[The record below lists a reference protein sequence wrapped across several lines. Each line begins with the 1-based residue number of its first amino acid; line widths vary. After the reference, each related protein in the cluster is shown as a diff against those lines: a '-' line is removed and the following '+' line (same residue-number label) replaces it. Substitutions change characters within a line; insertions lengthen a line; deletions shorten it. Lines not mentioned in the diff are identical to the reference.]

1 MCQQQTSRSPF
12 KSGAW
17 VYFIDELLTGLA
29 DTLVSGSARAIGK
42 HRVLSSPPSQPQ
54 SEQQEDQ
61 MPGYMK
67 FLAALGIGIVSLLA
81 HAQSSSAQQNPVT
94 AIDIALEPDATMIQ
108 HAQADNARL
117 LKAFPKGFAL
127 DATHHPHISMLQQ
140 FVRTDDLEKV
150 YAAVNKVFATEKPT
164 SWKLKAYKYY
174 YIPSPP
180 VGLAGIVVEPTEDLH
195 RLQQKIIDAVTPFT
209 EKTGTPAAFMS
220 TEDGK
225 DIQKFLI
232 EYVSDFVTIAAGVK
246 FNPHVTIGV
255 GTEVYLNE
263 MLAAPFEAFTFSPA
277 GASVYQ
283 LGSFGTARRELKALV
298 LTP

>member
-1 MCQQQTSRSPF
+1 MVKYAKCFVALCFSL
-12 KSGAW
+12 AVLL
-17 VYFIDELLTGLA
+17 VYA
-29 DTLVSGSARAIGK
+29 A
-42 HRVLSSPPSQPQ
+42 PSN
-54 SEQQEDQ
+54 
-61 MPGYMK
+61 
-67 FLAALGIGIVSLLA
+67 
-81 HAQSSSAQQNPVT
+81 AQQNPVT
-94 AIDIALEPDATMIQ
+94 AIDIALELDATMIQ

-140 FVRTDDLEKV
+140 FVRTADLEKV
-150 YAAVNKVFATEKPT
+150 YAAVDKVLATEKPT

-180 VGLAGIVVEPTEDLH
+180 IGLAGIVVEPTEDLH
-195 RLQQKIIDAVTPFT
+195 RLQQELIDAVTPFT
-209 EKTGTPAAFMS
+209 VKTGMPAAFMS
-220 TEDGK
+220 TENGR

-232 EYVSDFVTIAAGVK
+232 SYVAHFVQIAAGNK

-255 GTEVYLNE
+255 GTITYLTT
-263 MLAAPFEAFTFSPA
+263 MLAEPFEAFTFSPA

-283 LGSFGTARRELKALV
+283 LGSFGTARKELKALV